1 MGMGLPGDVLY
12 FHRAGIAKIVGVVDL
27 HARFAQTPARLITP
41 SLGDDEDW
49 VGMR

>member
-27 HARFAQTPARLITP
+27 HARLHKLWRA
-41 SLGDDEDW
+41 
-49 VGMR
+49 